1 MPSRP
6 RLALMM
12 VCSLASLPV
21 SAWSAGMNRPLA
33 SSSRASG
40 DKVPDLDKTTKL
52 LVEGTN
58 AFRKEEHRAELKTN
72 SRLAETAHE
81 FAAFMASTDK
91 YGHDA
96 DGSQPADRVK
106 KHGYEYCKVAENIAY
121 EFNSAGFTAED
132 LSRGF
137 LEGWKKSPGTARTC
151 SIPSSWRLAWQS
163 PTASNPTSTMP
174 SRSSAG
180 PDPRPTRSRSS
191 TSLARPSSTSLETI
205 HSRSSHAT
213 REPTR
218 SACPPLK
225 FSWKESEGKPETFQ
239 PGRGDR
245 FVITREQGKLMV
257 KRRAPDKPKQDGDER
272 APQGF

>member
-1 MPSRP
+1 MPFRT

-21 SAWSAGMNRPLA
+21 SASSAGMNRPLA
-33 SSSRASG
+33 SSMRTSG
-40 DKVPDLDKTTKL
+40 DKAPDLDKTTKL

-137 LEGWKKSPGTARTC
+137 LEGWKKSPGHRANMLDPELMEVGMAVAH
-151 SIPSSWRLAWQS
+151 SEQS
-163 PTASNPTSTMP
+163 DKYYAVQVF
-174 SRSSAG
+174 G
-180 PDPRPTRSRSS
+180 RP
-191 TSLARPSSTSLETI
+191 
-205 HSRSSHAT
+205 
-213 REPTR
+213 R
-218 SACPPLK
+218 SAAYPLA
-225 FSWKESEGKPETFQ
+225 KPEST
-239 PGRGDR
+239 
-245 FVITREQGKLMV
+245 L
-257 KRRAPDKPKQDGDER
+257 
-272 APQGF
+272 